1 MYHGKPSVFHLFVS
15 AWSFFR
21 WLVMFVFTLT
31 SLLPI
36 FRRKPSQ
43 LLSQVSLSN
52 DFREAEADAA
62 CVAELFSGGRL
73 WSTFVEHVAEFA
85 PWRERRDET
94 MEIEGCRCNCNQCN
108 PYVKTEIDDYQS
120 IDYWNRCDCFVQLW
134 GSDGLLGAEIWTVR
148 QKLDVQTPGE
158 FVFSVFVLVFYFCFL
173 SLNSTLCLNIDTSQ
187 GFSGIPATWLNLA
200 ESG

>member
-1 MYHGKPSVFHLFVS
+1 MASQAFSTCLSQHEVFAGDLSCLFLHLLL
-15 AWSFFR
+15 FFPFLELAR
-21 WLVMFVFTLT
+21 
-31 SLLPI
+31 
-36 FRRKPSQ
+36 PSQ

-52 DFREAEADAA
+52 DFGEAEADAA

-120 IDYWNRCDCFVQLW
+120 IDYWHRCDCFVQLW

-173 SLNSTLCLNIDTSQ
+173 SLNSTLLCLNTDTSQ